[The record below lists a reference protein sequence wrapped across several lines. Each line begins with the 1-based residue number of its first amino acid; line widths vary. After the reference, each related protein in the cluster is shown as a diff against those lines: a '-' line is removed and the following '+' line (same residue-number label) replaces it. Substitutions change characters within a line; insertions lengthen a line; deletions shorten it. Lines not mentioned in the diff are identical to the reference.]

1 MYTFLPPTAVFL
13 VLFSASLTV
22 AFSESSV
29 RASKTAK
36 TQSDRNPFELRL
48 DDRKRFVQEGDTRPY
63 GGGQYEYLSP
73 RPKAAHVNEKTSIA
87 LREGRKVLDGPEEVG
102 ELFRV
107 EGEKTG
113 TVHGQVVLARDGK
126 TLLFYPRTPLARGEE
141 VTVTVRRGLRVASH
155 GQSSDEGALEVGGYE
170 WSFTIRDDEERS
182 DILAEDEFYRSPDWF
197 QGRNQTRRQILTI
210 RMRSGLGRFRNGAF
224 IGSPLTNKRRT
235 ASWKPMKKGSI
246 TSDALSAWHR
256 MERASDL
263 HVQGNGNLAF
273 TLGEADAAY
282 EFDNH
287 YELVVI
293 QLGPHTKTILWR
305 LGGGSISDFTFID
318 VDEEEKQSPDDPPF
332 IGQHSPYQLPNGNIL
347 MLWSWCCGGV
357 HLINTTESDAPILAI
372 GWGATDVF
380 YNEVTYESEPKI
392 IREFSGFSPN
402 RVYLQPWEGFS
413 NDPPRLLLCSDYAKD
428 PDSFGELDDWT
439 LHMAYNGVTGITK
452 WRVYVDTSP
461 ETLAQQ
467 KAGEFLVEI
476 PKQDFEET
484 LSLKSVRQLMDVTG
498 NKSIEYSGKDAIC
511 ASRPSQGQGRNPH
524 AIEND
529 QSASGSL

>member
-1 MYTFLPPTAVFL
+1 MYDNQFRHWSWTYLPDSSLPGRHASRVVEWELDIEKMTATNVW
-13 VLFSASLTV
+13 SYTH
-22 AFSESSV
+22 
-29 RASKTAK
+29 
-36 TQSDRNPFELRL
+36 P
-48 DDRKRFVQEGDTRPY
+48 KR
-63 GGGQYEYLSP
+63 
-73 RPKAAHVNEKTSIA
+73 
-87 LREGRKVLDGPEEVG
+87 
-102 ELFRV
+102 
-107 EGEKTG
+107 
-113 TVHGQVVLARDGK
+113 
-126 TLLFYPRTPLARGEE
+126 
-141 VTVTVRRGLRVASH
+141 
-155 GQSSDEGALEVGGYE
+155 
-170 WSFTIRDDEERS
+170 
-182 DILAEDEFYRSPDWF
+182 
-197 QGRNQTRRQILTI
+197 
-210 RMRSGLGRFRNGAF
+210 
-224 IGSPLTNKRRT
+224 
-235 ASWKPMKKGSI
+235 
-246 TSDALSAWHR
+246 
-256 MERASDL
+256 
-263 HVQGNGNLAF
+263 
-273 TLGEADAAY
+273 
-282 EFDNH
+282 
-287 YELVVI
+287 
-293 QLGPHTKTILWR
+293 
-305 LGGGSISDFTFID
+305 
-318 VDEEEKQSPDDPPF
+318 
-332 IGQHSPYQLPNGNIL
+332 
-347 MLWSWCCGGV
+347 LWSWCCGGV